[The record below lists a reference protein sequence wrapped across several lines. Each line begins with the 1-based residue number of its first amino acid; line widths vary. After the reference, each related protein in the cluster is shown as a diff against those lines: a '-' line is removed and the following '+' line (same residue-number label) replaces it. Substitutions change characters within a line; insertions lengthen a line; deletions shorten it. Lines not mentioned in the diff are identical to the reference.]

1 MNEERFGANE
11 GHGTP
16 PLAANNRRNAHELVV
31 LDDALSELARI
42 GAEGVSGVR
51 VVSAEVEGREAVRL
65 AVDVECGKSPSEPRP
80 VSELVQEV
88 CNKAKAN
95 IGKHLP
101 GREDTRVN
109 VTVASVCRP
118 KGSLRDRGRG
128 LWDTSVGFLKG
139 ELGPWIV
146 PLLVLAFGVFV
157 LWAITKLV
165 NEPETKVGDVV
176 LVLLLVSPILI
187 YAIVTG
193 KLTELKGPGGVEAKF
208 SVQAAMPVATT
219 ASHDSV
225 SIDEL
230 LTVTADA
237 GQHQLGK
244 RVQRFTEI
252 QPIVMTITIGA
263 DSFSEGDEGEHIR
276 GLRAYVAQL
285 SRSRNFALV
294 AFLDTHG
301 DFVAYM
307 PAWVVKNRLD
317 DREKAGE
324 LFRVLK
330 DADKQKL
337 FAYPGIL
344 RDKVSPNA
352 TNGEALRKMVES
364 NLDLIAVVDENDR
377 LKGVLEREQVLS
389 KMVLTLTPSK

>member
-1 MNEERFGANE
+1 
-11 GHGTP
+11 
-16 PLAANNRRNAHELVV
+16 
-31 LDDALSELARI
+31 
-42 GAEGVSGVR
+42 
-51 VVSAEVEGREAVRL
+51 
-65 AVDVECGKSPSEPRP
+65 
-80 VSELVQEV
+80 
-88 CNKAKAN
+88 
-95 IGKHLP
+95 
-101 GREDTRVN
+101 
-109 VTVASVCRP
+109 VA
-118 KGSLRDRGRG
+118 
-128 LWDTSVGFLKG
+128 FLKG

-176 LVLLLVSPILI
+176 LALLLVSPILI

-208 SVQAAMPVATT
+208 FAQAAMPVATT

-252 QPIVMTITIGA
+252 QPIVMTVTIGA
-263 DSFSEGDEGEHIR
+263 ASFKEGDEEEHIE

-301 DFVAYM
+301 NFVAYM
-307 PAWVVKNRLD
+307 PSWVVKNRLD
-317 DREKAGE
+317 DPEKAKE
-324 LFRVLK
+324 LFKVLK
-330 DADKQKL
+330 EANQHKL

-344 RDKVSPNA
+344 RDKVSPHV
-352 TNGEALRKMVES
+352 TNGDALRKMVES
-364 NLDLIAVVDENDR
+364 NLDLIVVVDENNR

-389 KMVLTLTPSK
+389 KMVLALTPSK